1 MAHRATPLGLSSLPS
16 SAAAAA
22 AAAAVPFQHMSSQT
36 GGKENS
42 SSSSIAFT
50 PLRPTKRLPSTPKTN
65 KSTKKRKTVFSV
77 KKKAKLTPPRPRTET
92 KPKAG
97 TAAARTTMAVRRS
110 ARKRR
115 PGTAKK
121 ANKASISSVP
131 SSSAAAT
138 NAGSSRDEYVLRTS
152 EHDPSPFQVQLPSRD
167 ETLVVA
173 RICHVMDTYMELAG
187 NVDFD
192 FNDLINAHLVVDN
205 GSGSGSGSGSGN
217 GNATI
222 PDANNTTNGRD
233 VVLAALK
240 SIVPDVRV
248 EGFFREYYSP
258 DEVGGNAQRIEACI
272 FHSPLLRQMWV
283 CYRGGTAA
291 QSRPIG
297 VAAAEE
303 HPVPFHVKHPGA
315 TVQPTF
321 RAAYLAGDLEEQVF
335 GVLNRLAAMHPFSDV
350 VMTGTSFGAAVAT
363 LGATRY
369 ATLCPQIRV
378 SATVFGSPK
387 VGGTEFA
394 DMVHSLPNLR
404 IMRIELVEAG
414 RDVYAC
420 LPEGGRWRHAG
431 HSIRIAPSAAEN
443 APSLS
448 TALIETMVGGG
459 LSSSSSNRS
468 ERSENDDS
476 SSDSDASTA
485 SRPSSRVVAYRFD
498 QGKPGPSGFVA
509 QGIAELSRIVMR
521 PAACLGVGQGKA
533 PTASSYI
540 EQMESL
546 EADAGWVS
554 EFAGLV
560 GNGVKR
566 GLDNE
571 VRLMV

>member
-1 MAHRATPLGLSSLPS
+1 MTHRATPNGLSSLPS
-16 SAAAAA
+16 PAA

-42 SSSSIAFT
+42 SSSSSSIAFT
-50 PLRPTKRLPSTPKTN
+50 PLKQTKRPPQTPKTA
-65 KSTKKRKTVFSV
+65 KLTKKRKTVFSV
-77 KKKAKLTPPRPRTET
+77 KKKAKLTPPRPRTES

-121 ANKASISSVP
+121 ANKASISSVA

-138 NAGSSRDEYVLRTS
+138 NAGSSREEYVLRTS

-167 ETLVVA
+167 ETLVAA
-173 RICHVMDTYMELAG
+173 RICHVMETYMELAG

-192 FNDLINAHLVVDN
+192 FNDLINAHLVVD
-205 GSGSGSGSGSGN
+205 GSENVSTDRN
-217 GNATI
+217 
-222 PDANNTTNGRD
+222 DA
-233 VVLAALK
+233 VLAALK

-315 TVQPTF
+315 TVHPTF
-321 RAAYLAGDLEEQVF
+321 RLAYLAGDLEEQVF
-335 GVLNRLAAMHPFSDV
+335 GVLNRLASMHPFSDV

-378 SATVFGSPK
+378 SATVFGSPR
-387 VGGTEFA
+387 VGGMEFA

-404 IMRIELVEAG
+404 MMRVELVEAG

-420 LPEGGRWRHAG
+420 LPDGTRWHHAG
-431 HSIRIAPSAAEN
+431 HSIRIAPSGAEN

-459 LSSSSSNRS
+459 LSLSSSNRS

-476 SSDSDASTA
+476 TSDSDASTA
-485 SRPSSRVVAYRFD
+485 SRPSSRVVAYKFD

-521 PAACLGVGQGKA
+521 PAACLGMGQGKA
-533 PTASSYI
+533 PAASSYI

-546 EADAGWVS
+546 TADNGWVS
-554 EFAGLV
+554 EFTGLV
-560 GNGVKR
+560 GNGVKS

-571 VRLMV
+571 VRLVV